1 MALTRE
7 DLQSLLRWLDED
19 PEFRSALRQKLFAEP
34 LIIEVRLPTDWMA
47 KVDSRLERLEQDVG
61 TLKQD
66 VGTLKQDVGTLKQD
80 VGTLKGKVLEVDHR
94 TKASN
99 IFGMILR
106 NGRNASEFVSS
117 KLDEAENHGI
127 LTPQETD
134 FVMAA
139 DLLWM
144 GTIRRGKFMDETLV
158 LIGETSW
165 TIERDDV
172 ERAVRKAE
180 VLKRAGVWAVPFVSG
195 SGWVDEKLR
204 EDALKRNVL
213 CVIDGKI
220 EPSRA
225 EWEQLEQTLAYWKP

>member
-1 MALTRE
+1 
-7 DLQSLLRWLDED
+7 
-19 PEFRSALRQKLFAEP
+19 
-34 LIIEVRLPTDWMA
+34 
-47 KVDSRLERLEQDVG
+47 
-61 TLKQD
+61 
-66 VGTLKQDVGTLKQD
+66 
-80 VGTLKGKVLEVDHR
+80 
-94 TKASN
+94 
-99 IFGMILR
+99 MILR
-106 NGRNASEFVSS
+106 KGRNASEFISA
-117 KLDEAENHGI
+117 KLDEAENQG
-127 LTPQETD
+127 LVAPQETD

-180 VLKRAGVWAVPFVSG
+180 ILKRTGVWAVPFVSG